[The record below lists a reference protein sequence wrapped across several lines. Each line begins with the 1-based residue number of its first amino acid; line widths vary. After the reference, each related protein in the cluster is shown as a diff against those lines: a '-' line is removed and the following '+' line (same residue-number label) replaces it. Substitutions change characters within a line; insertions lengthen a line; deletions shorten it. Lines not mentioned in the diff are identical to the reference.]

1 MCGIAGIAAS
11 DPVLLE
17 PIGAMTRALRHR
29 GPDDEGYALGD
40 SRQGGVRA
48 FSGPDSI
55 PEIQHPRLPAV
66 IPGGSDLAL
75 GHRRLA
81 IIDLSPGGHGPMSSA
96 DGRLWITYNGEI
108 YNYLELRQE
117 LRALGHGF
125 RTESDTEV
133 ILEAYAAW
141 GRDCLR
147 RFNGMWAF
155 ALYDARQKQLFCA
168 RDRFGVK
175 PFHYYRDD
183 SLFAFASEIKG
194 LLAHPRVPREPD
206 PASVAGFLARGALDE
221 SEQTF
226 VRGVLALPAA
236 HALTLDLRTRRVSV
250 ERYYGLPEPAERPLA
265 ADAFRAL
272 LEDAVRLRL
281 RSDVDVGTCLSGGLD
296 SSSLVALTAKLRD
309 ASAGALHKS
318 FSVVYDDPGLREG
331 PFIDAVIA
339 ATGVHG
345 SRTSASSADLLR
357 DAEALAAAQDE
368 PIPST
373 GPYSHW
379 RVMALAHQA
388 GIKVLLDGQGADET
402 LAGYHYHFGP
412 FLAELAARH
421 GLGRA
426 FREASAGASVTNRSL
441 GFFLG
446 LLAYHA
452 LPWPEALREK
462 TIGRFA
468 THGYLPM
475 DALEPQA
482 LAQIGRLPG
491 ARHVRRVTLE
501 SERRANLVATSL
513 PALLRYEDR
522 NSMAFSIE
530 ARTPFLD
537 YRLVE
542 AALALPAAQLI
553 ADGWTKHIL
562 REAMKGVLPES
573 VRLRRDKLGFSTPET
588 RWLTEIAP
596 RVREWL
602 AAPSYVSTLVRPEML
617 RGWLALSDAQ
627 LARRRGLWRL
637 VSLELWHRHL
647 VSYRAPA
654 A

>member
-1 MCGIAGIAAS
+1 MCGIAGIAAT
-11 DPVLLE
+11 DPLLLE

-29 GPDDEGYALGD
+29 GPDDEGYALID
-40 SRQGGVRA
+40 SQQGGVGV

-55 PEIQHPRLPAV
+55 PEIAHPRLPAA
-66 IPGGSDLAL
+66 IPAGSDLAL

-81 IIDLSPGGHGPMSSA
+81 IIDLSPAGHGPMSSA

-108 YNYLELRQE
+108 YNYLELREE
-117 LRALGHGF
+117 LRGLGHAF

-155 ALYDARQKQLFCA
+155 AIYDARQKRLFCA

-175 PFHYYRDD
+175 PFHYFWDGA
-183 SLFAFASEIKG
+183 LFCFASEIKG
-194 LLAHPRVPREPD
+194 LLAHPRVPREPE
-206 PASVAGFLARGALDE
+206 PASVVGFLARGALDE

-226 VRGVLALPAA
+226 VRGVRGLPAA
-236 HALTLDLRTRRVSV
+236 HSLTLDLRARRLSV
-250 ERYYGLPEPAERPLA
+250 ERYYALPEPVERPMTTE
-265 ADAFRAL
+265 AFRAL

-296 SSSLVALTAKLRD
+296 SSSLVALTARLRD
-309 ASAGALHKS
+309 ANARGRHRS
-318 FSVVYDDPGLREG
+318 FSVVYADPGLREG
-331 PFIDAVIA
+331 PFVDAVIA

-345 SRTSASSADLLR
+345 TRTSATSADLLR

-388 GIKVLLDGQGADET
+388 GIKVLLDGQGADEA

-412 FLAELAARH
+412 FLTEIAGRH
-421 GLGRA
+421 GIGRA
-426 FREASAGASVTNRSL
+426 IREASAGASVTKRSL

-452 LPWPEALREK
+452 LPWPKALRER
-462 TIGRFA
+462 TLGRFT
-468 THGYLPM
+468 THGHLPAH
-475 DALEPQA
+475 ALEPEL
-482 LAQIGRLPG
+482 LARIGRLPG
-491 ARHVRRVTLE
+491 GRHVRRATLE
-501 SERRANLVATSL
+501 AERRANLVATSL

-542 AALALPAAQLI
+542 ASLALPATQLI
-553 ADGWTKHIL
+553 AGGWTKQIL
-562 REAMKGVLPES
+562 REAMKGVLPDS

-588 RWLTEIAP
+588 RWLTELAGPI
-596 RVREWL
+596 REWL
-602 AAPSYVSTLVRPEML
+602 KPPGFVSSLL
-617 RGWLALSDAQ
+617 RADVLRSWLASSDAE
-627 LARRRGLWRL
+627 LARQRGLWRL
-637 VSLELWHRHL
+637 VSVELWHRHL
-647 VSYRAPA
+647 QGFRAPA